1 MESNKLTPNQE
12 KAITSSGKN
21 ILVSASA
28 GSGKTFVMIER
39 IIRLILEEGVGVEN
53 ILAVTFTKLAA
64 SEMKQKL
71 VKAVTENINKGKDVA
86 RLKRTLAEI
95 PTADISTIHSFCLN
109 LLKTYFYA
117 ANVDPNFGIAEDTK
131 INELSSEAMNSTF
144 LELYENNDEE
154 FLKLVRKYRAKR
166 SDSALKGELF
176 KLYDKCQNE
185 AEPKEF
191 LQRCVDL
198 ISPDTYDEYEKFIVN
213 SLILKIKAKLEK
225 LPQLEE
231 DLLPYVDYDKTA
243 KGLQTVIDSI
253 KVTVALCERATTL
266 KELLTFIKTASL
278 TDMPRFKCT
287 DESILEI
294 KAELSSLKKSF
305 AKRLKGVETAVPE
318 NKAEDLDRYLQT
330 KDDVKAIVKILDLYD
345 QKFKVLKEK
354 EGVLGFSDLE
364 HKTLELLRN
373 NPDVVDAVKEKYKY
387 IFADEYQD
395 VNGVQEEIL
404 QLISNDNLF
413 MVGDVKQSIYAFRGC
428 NPDIF
433 AKKYDDYSANPSL
446 GLGLP
451 LDKNFRSSSL
461 VLDAVN
467 NIFSDVI
474 TKEHGGV
481 SYKDNPM
488 IFGGLYEPDYGNST
502 LHILNLEK
510 ADKELIEGLYDIV
523 ADAKEPN
530 DKDDFY
536 EGALIARIIEEELK
550 NEIYDEKEKCYRKV
564 NFSDIAVLT
573 RTAKGYTDNVV
584 KRLVREGIPVV
595 SESRANIL
603 DFPEI
608 KLLTDVLKLINFYA
622 DDPPHCAVLKNV
634 AKLSE
639 SQLAEIRYLGVKGLF
654 SRDGVSFLSCVERY
668 KKEGDD
674 QEIKDKLLWFEKYF
688 NEIRILSEFMS
699 AGELLAKFM
708 RDTGLDLEIAGKN
721 LGKVRLSRIDRFLA
735 ESQPNGTPLSC
746 AEFLEKI
753 NNAQSFTNAS
763 EVAGSDAVKVLSMHA
778 SKGLEYPIVII
789 PGLKKQFNRLDDRDE
804 ILYSR
809 KFGVALYHYDESS
822 KKRYSTLARTF
833 FKQAAAIER
842 ANEEAR
848 VFYVATTRAKA
859 RLHLVATKAVQ
870 EERNDE
876 NFILTNSFT
885 DFLSLKDMPTVVHDQ
900 ASLIS
905 SEDFS
910 QKEVKLSAGRQ
921 TLTDLIYKN
930 LTFTYPHQAD
940 TLLPVKSSV
949 TTVNGRHNE
958 KLRGEVKLEPKKT
971 IHLENVEDVDS
982 TAIGTAYHRFL
993 ETCDLTDKN
1002 VNNQLISLLSSG
1014 KLTKEQADLLDENM
1028 LEKIL
1033 SLPVWELLNGY
1044 KLYKE
1049 QPFITSFTARELY
1062 GDDSDGEI
1070 LVQGIIDLLAVKDGK
1085 VIIVDYKTSDHSAE
1099 RLKKDYEMQLSLYKK
1114 AVEKCLKLKVEKTFI
1129 LSLKTGELIN
1139 L

>member
-117 ANVDPNFGIAEDTK
+117 INVDPNFSIAEDTK
-131 INELSSEAMNSTF
+131 INELSTEAMNSTF
-144 LELYENNDEE
+144 LELYENKDEE
-154 FLKLVRKYRAKR
+154 FLKLVRKYRSKR

-176 KLYDKCQNE
+176 KLYGKSQNE
-185 AEPKEF
+185 AEPKAF

-198 ISPDTYDEYEKFIVN
+198 ISPTTYEEYEKFIVS
-213 SLILKIKAKLEK
+213 SLVLKIKAKLQR
-225 LPQLEE
+225 LAQLEE
-231 DLLPYVDYDKTA
+231 DLLPYVSYDKTA
-243 KGLQTVIDSI
+243 KALQTIIDSI
-253 KVTVALCERATTL
+253 KVTVALCEKATTL
-266 KELLTFIKTASL
+266 KELLVVSETASIP
-278 TDMPRFKCT
+278 DMPRYNCL

-294 KAELSSLKKSF
+294 KAELSSLKNPF
-305 AKRLKGVETAVPE
+305 TKRLKTVEKVVPE
-318 NKAEDLDRYLQT
+318 NKAEDLERYLQT
-330 KDDVKAIVKILDLYD
+330 KEDVKTIVKILDLYD
-345 QKFKVLKEK
+345 QKFRALKDR

-364 HKTLELLRN
+364 HKTLELLQN

-433 AKKYDDYSANPSL
+433 AKKYDDYNANPSL

-488 IFGGLYEPDYGNST
+488 VFGGLYEPNYGNST
-502 LHILNLEK
+502 LHLLELEK
-510 ADKELIEGLYDIV
+510 ADKEVIEGLYDIV

-536 EGALIARIIEEELK
+536 EGALIAKIIEEELK
-550 NEIYDEKEKCYRKV
+550 KEIYDEKEKRYKPV
-564 NFSDIAVLT
+564 TFSDIAVLT
-573 RTAKGYTDNVV
+573 RTAKGYSDNVV

-595 SESRANIL
+595 SESRSNIL

-622 DDPPHCAVLKNV
+622 DDPPLCAVLKSV
-634 AKLSE
+634 AKLNE
-639 SQLAEIRYLGVKGLF
+639 SQLAEIRYHGVKGLA
-654 SRDGVSFLSCVERY
+654 SRDGVTFLSCVERY

-674 QEIKDKLLWFEKYF
+674 QEIKDKLLRFEKYF
-688 NEIRILSEFMS
+688 NEIRVLSEFMS

-721 LGKVRLSRIDRFLA
+721 LGKVRLARIDRFLA
-735 ESQPNGTPLSC
+735 ESQPSGTPLSC

-753 NNAQSFTNAS
+753 NNAQSFTSSS

-789 PGLKKQFNRLDDRDE
+789 PGLKKQFNSLDDRDE

-809 KFGVALYHYDESS
+809 KFGVALYHYDESN
-822 KKRYSTLARTF
+822 KKRHSTLARTF
-833 FKQAAAIER
+833 FKQVASIER

-859 RLHLVATKAVQ
+859 RLHLVSTKAVQ

-876 NFILTNSFT
+876 NFILTTSFT

-900 ASLIS
+900 ASLINS
-905 SEDFS
+905 DDFS
-910 QKEVKLSAGRQ
+910 QKEVKLAEGRQ

-958 KLRGEVKLEPKKT
+958 KLKGEVKVESKKT
-971 IHLENVEDVDS
+971 VHIENVEDVDA

-1002 VNNQLISLLSSG
+1002 ANNQLINLLSSG
-1014 KLTKEQADLLDENM
+1014 KLTREQSKLLDANL

-1033 SLPVWELLNGY
+1033 SLPVWERLDGY

-1062 GDDSDGEI
+1062 GEDSDGEI

-1085 VIIVDYKTSDHSAE
+1085 VVIVDYKTSDHSAE
-1099 RLKKDYEMQLSLYKK
+1099 RLKRDYEMQLSLYKK
-1114 AVEKCLKLKVEKTFI
+1114 AVEKCLKLQVEKTFI
-1129 LSLKTGELIN
+1129 LSLKTGELIE